1 MKYSNNH
8 ESNSSLLW
16 TIRGRFSSSAGMMYP
31 PASCRAASGAPPH
44 RSTAG
49 HERGGGREGGFQN
62 GIRSWI
68 STLRLSLSILG
79 GMLCCGGRSSPRR
92 LSTGTRW
99 ADGWAGGL
107 LRSWS
112 TFGCAR
118 TAEGSTATGV
128 LCRRKPTTL
137 ATRRSCSTRRS
148 ANTACTRRRGCSA
161 SAGDDPSLWRDRN
174 SASVTMA
181 NNSALQIC
189 PAKK

>member
-1 MKYSNNH
+1 MNQTAHSK
-8 ESNSSLLW
+8 
-16 TIRGRFSSSAGMMYP
+16 TIRGRFSSSAGLMYP

-62 GIRSWI
+62 GIRSWL
-68 STLRLSLSILG
+68 SSLRQSLSIFE
-79 GMLCCGGRSSPRR
+79 GMLCCGGRSSPRG
-92 LSTGTRW
+92 LCTGTTW
-99 ADGWAGGL
+99 AAGWSGGL

-148 ANTACTRRRGCSA
+148 PCVRERPSSCLTVTRCCAG
-161 SAGDDPSLWRDRN
+161 AGDDPSLWRDRN